1 MRKLRLL
8 LALFVASIGALQTAT
23 ARVAPTLPEAQTLV
37 SGQSYYLY
45 NVMEG
50 KFLCQSTTNTS
61 YAAIGTYGD
70 KVTITSTG
78 TEGEYYIR
86 WASNKYYLYA
96 YDSYVTSYSSK
107 DNTAKLT
114 IVESSK
120 GYTIQRSP
128 SNTTYYKSD
137 EFIGYD
143 GSNGDRLT
151 PALAEGSIHWQL
163 ISVDDA
169 EYYIAK
175 HKLFTYLEQADQ
187 YNFYVIQYEQV
198 YENPASTTA
207 ELDNAQA
214 TLENALALSGNYVSP
229 SWTEYPIL
237 FQNNTDNKWVLY
249 DSNKKLQWYFYGKKG
264 ELMTSTLTATVNVDN
279 NATLV
284 FSYVTYSNYTNLRFF
299 LDGELVQAVTNNQSY
314 YNERRYYVE
323 LTPGKHDITWTC
335 VGNDPRSDGNSC
347 YLSGIGIVNTPT
359 LTPAL
364 TTTEGQLGTE
374 MLKVTDPVSNT
385 RKVVITGV
393 IGADD
398 WTTIGLM
405 VNAFSIDM
413 SGATAT
419 APMPAN
425 MFTGSKFP
433 FLHDVKLPQ
442 GLTAIGNNAFYGSD
456 VENEITF
463 PETLTSIGDNAF
475 YNSKIK
481 AAYMQDGITSV
492 GNYAFYYCYY
502 LENATWPATAATIPY
517 ECFRNNYNLRTFTI
531 PEGVTEIGQ
540 SAFYNCQQFNPRF
553 PSSIKSIDYRAFY
566 NSGIDELYVPEN
578 TTVYAY
584 AFSNSNNLVSAEF
597 PTSFNYIYGGT
608 EISGRNCVLR
618 NSPKLNTL
626 KFKSPTV
633 VKYDYKY
640 FLDGN
645 TLSNI
650 TLQVPDYLV
659 SAYKL
664 DPYWYKCNVVGFSS
678 ADITDWN
685 IHQALV
691 LNTGQRIGGTP
702 NLHVSGEKAS
712 ITINGDDA
720 QTIGDMDIMFNL
732 QSSNSIP
739 KQLGMML
746 SNCDNVTIAGTL
758 KEIVVTGAKTWYFL
772 TLPFDTKV
780 GDITTYAYETGL
792 PTSYAIRYYDG
803 ASRATNGTGGNWK
816 NYSADDI
823 IPAGTGFIYQTA
835 KTARSTFVAQDNAS
849 KQYVLSNNEFVKALS
864 ENPSEV
870 TANKGWN
877 LVGNPWQTYYNIHKL
892 NFTAPIT
899 VWNLSSKKYVAYSII
914 DDDYAIKPLEAIF
927 VQCPDELNEISFPID
942 GRQLTT
948 EIESQSG
955 VRAQAATAKAR
966 RLIDV
971 VLSNGD
977 ELSDKTRVVINEQAQ
992 QGYELSCDAS
1002 KFPAMSSDVPQLYT
1016 IGSDDTRYAINERP
1030 TGEGVVTLGFF
1041 APKSGRYT
1049 FEANRN
1055 DFKSITLVDNETGLS
1070 TDLSQQSYTFTTEAG
1085 TNNSRFYLL
1094 INGNGGVVT
1103 GVEPVAA
1110 AQQQAGQVYNLQGQR
1125 VSGEKKGLYIVGGK
1139 KVVK

>member
-50 KFLCQSTTNTS
+50 KFLCRSTTSTS
-61 YAAIGTYGD
+61 NAAIGTYGD

-96 YDSYVTSYSSK
+96 YDSYVTSYSFA

-114 IVESSK
+114 IAESSK

-169 EYYIAK
+169 EYYFAK

-187 YNFYVIQYEQV
+187 YNFYVTQYEQV
-198 YENPASTTA
+198 YDNPSSTTA
-207 ELDNAQA
+207 ELDNAQT

-237 FQNNTDNKWVLY
+237 FQNNTDNKWELGTY
-249 DSNKKLQWYFYGKKG
+249 DKSMLFWDFYGNNG
-264 ELMTSTLTATVNVDN
+264 EIKTSTLTATVNVDN

-284 FSYVTYSNYTNLRFF
+284 FTYNTNSGYTNLRFF
-299 LDGELVQAVTNNQSY
+299 LDGELVQAVSNNQSWGK
-314 YNERRYYVE
+314 ERRYYVE

-335 VGNDPRSDGNSC
+335 VGNDPGSFYSNGC
-347 YLSGIGIVNTPT
+347 YLGGIGIVNTPT
-359 LTPAL
+359 LFPAA
-364 TTTEGQLGTE
+364 TTVEGQLGTE
-374 MLKVTDPVSNT
+374 MLKVTDPISKT
-385 RKVVITGV
+385 RKVVINGV
-393 IGADD
+393 IGDDD

-442 GLTAIGNNAFYGSD
+442 GLTAIGESAFSGSD
-456 VENEITF
+456 VENEMTF
-463 PETLTSIGDNAF
+463 PETLTSIGEYAF
-475 YNSKIK
+475 YNSKLK
-481 AAYMQDGITSV
+481 GAYMQDGITSV
-492 GNYAFYYCYY
+492 GNYAFQNCYY
-502 LENATWPATAATIPY
+502 LENATWPATASTIPDN
-517 ECFRNNYNLRTFTI
+517 CFCNAYNLRTFTI

-540 SAFYNCQQFNPRF
+540 NAFCNCEQFNPRF
-553 PSSIKSIDYRAFY
+553 PSTMEHINSFAFY
-566 NSGIDELYVPEN
+566 NTATDELVITEDMTVN
-578 TTVYAY
+578 HRAFDNCSNLVYA
-584 AFSNSNNLVSAEF
+584 EW
-597 PTSFNYIYGGT
+597 PTSFATAERYYYTDGT
-608 EISGRNCVLR
+608 NGVVTNC
-618 NSPKLNTL
+618 PKLNTVKL
-626 KFKSPTV
+626 KSPTM
-633 VKYDYKY
+633 VKYDSQN
-640 FLDGN
+640 FFEGN
-645 TLSNI
+645 SLSNI

-664 DPYWYKCNVVGFSS
+664 DPYWYQCNVVGFNS
-678 ADITDWN
+678 ADQSDW
-685 IHQALV
+685 ILKQPLT
-691 LNTGQRIGGTP
+691 LNEGQRIGGTP
-702 NLHVSGEKAS
+702 NIDMQQQSMLIVNGEAVQTLGDLYFCKDWYDIGNWNTMILS
-712 ITINGDDA
+712 NTNSVNING
-720 QTIGDMDIMFNL
+720 
-732 QSSNSIP
+732 
-739 KQLGMML
+739 K
-746 SNCDNVTIAGTL
+746 
-758 KEIVVTGAKTWYFL
+758 L
-772 TLPFDTKV
+772 TYRAYTPEKVWVFFCLPFDTKV
-780 GDITTYAYETGL
+780 GDINSGA
-792 PTSYAIRYYDG
+792 SYAIRYYDG
-803 ASRATNGTGGNWK
+803 ASRANNGTGGNWK

-823 IPAGTGFIYQTA
+823 IPAGTGFILQTS
-835 KTARSTFVAQDNAS
+835 KQCSTWFTAQDNAS
-849 KQYVLSNNEFVKALS
+849 KQYVVSNNEFVKAL
-864 ENPSEV
+864 EANPSDV
-870 TANKGWN
+870 NANKGWN
-877 LVGNPWQTYYNIHKL
+877 LVGNPWPTYYNIHKL

-899 VWNLSSKKYVAYSII
+899 VWNGDSWSGGNYEAYSII

-971 VLSNGD
+971 VLSDGD

-1041 APKSGRYT
+1041 APKSGSYT

-1110 AQQQAGQVYNLQGQR
+1110 AQQQGGQVYNLQGQR